1 MTLTV
6 LGLGLLVIL
15 GVVDGCLH
23 QVLDVTLDVLPE
35 VEHVGVGRPGST
47 HRGKTVLLAILHHR
61 LLGEPIAGVAA
72 GCLDAVVLA
81 DVIIHLV
88 TIVLNVSQ
96 FRLRFVRDVIMFFI
110 F

>member
-6 LGLGLLVIL
+6 LGLGLVVIL
-15 GVVDGCLH
+15 GVVDGGLH

-47 HRGKTVLLAILHHR
+47 HRGKTVLLAVLHHR
-61 LLGEPIAGVAA
+61 LLGKPVAVVAA

-81 DVIIHLV
+81 DVVIHLV

>member
-6 LGLGLLVIL
+6 LGLGLVVIL
-15 GVVDGCLH
+15 GVVDGGLH

-35 VEHVGVGRPGST
+35 VEHVGVGRPGPT
-47 HRGKTVLLAILHHR
+47 HRGKTVLLAVLHHR
-61 LLGEPIAGVAA
+61 LLSEPIAVVAA

-81 DVIIHLV
+81 DVVIHLV